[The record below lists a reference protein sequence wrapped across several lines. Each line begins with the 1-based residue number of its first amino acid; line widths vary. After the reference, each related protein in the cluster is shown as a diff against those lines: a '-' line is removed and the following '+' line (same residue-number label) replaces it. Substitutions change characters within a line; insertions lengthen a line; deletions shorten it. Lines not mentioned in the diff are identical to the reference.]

1 MQHGAKPTGMKLFP
15 RNLTA
20 HADYVVRGNPVISRP
35 ESGADNSHPGLEFD
49 QRNLDRGFFPGLLFD
64 FQFGVGAR
72 LADVRSPWLEKEKEL
87 DKDNNGANSLGAKE
101 AEFFLWYIHGKFGDR
116 PGEPVFADLYGLDG
130 YDVLRKVHDLEPG
143 PIAVI
148 VGLRPDKLK
157 VETGTLQ
164 VWLQVAM
171 LQLKGMIGPPIAG
184 PVEQR
189 LNTFR
194 ASDGSLQFAVL
205 TGERARY
212 LNEDGVID
220 LQTAE
225 PGTLTRSLCSPWQW
239 DFTDCGCY
247 YWAAS
252 RPDIVTGA
260 KGTPGLNFL
269 RVKREEV
276 PPRSPSVTWDD
287 WMDPSRVMS
296 QPRMILDWETLP
308 LVIGDQEADSYKPQ
322 SVVPIGDPWDCNRV
336 IKELQKLA
344 GVEHALCVKFLYAY
358 YSLNAPDD
366 APESPLCRVAK
377 DILNIAVDEMRHF
390 RWVNESLVLLD
401 QRPVFSRAT
410 KLSDPPGSGGLRQQQ
425 IDLVLEGLT
434 PESLDR
440 FIAIEMPS
448 QQYRQGDVSGL
459 YTHILVSLD
468 QLPGGYTNKEGEDV
482 RGQVQEVVKLII
494 DEGNDH
500 WARAKRARELLQDL
514 DPDDYLRFKGAPT
527 VQPPASECGAL
538 QSLGDHY
545 YWLVLEVLRR
555 AFDQPPDARGEMLK
569 QARRVMHNLDE
580 VGKLLGRRGQG
591 LLFTLPGS
599 PGDAPSDGTLPG
611 SPEPDAPSGGGGS
624 LVLGTAI
631 PNLLAG
637 LRKSV
642 SDEVADFARRHGQAA
657 NELLYLLGEDAGGDD
672 P

>member
-1 MQHGAKPTGMKLFP
+1 MQQRTNPKDMKLFP

-20 HADYVVRGNPVISRP
+20 RADYVVRGNPVISRP

-72 LADVRSPWLEKEKEL
+72 LAAVRSPWLEKEKEL
-87 DKDNNGANSLGAKE
+87 DKDNSSANSLGAKD

-116 PGEPVFADLYGLDG
+116 PAEPVFADLYGLDG

-148 VGLRPDKLK
+148 VGVRPDKLK

-164 VWLQVAM
+164 VWLQTVM
-171 LQLKGMIGPPIAG
+171 LELKGMLGPPIAG

-189 LNTFR
+189 LNIFR
-194 ASDGSLQFAVL
+194 TSDGTLQFAVL

-269 RVKREEV
+269 RDKREEV
-276 PPRSPSVTWDD
+276 PPSGPWVTWDG
-287 WMDPSRVMS
+287 WMDGVMS
-296 QPRMILDWETLP
+296 QPEVILRWETLP
-308 LVIGDQEADSYKPQ
+308 VVVGDQETDSYKPQ
-322 SVVPIGDPWDCNRV
+322 PVVPIGDPWDCKTV
-336 IKELQKLA
+336 IKQLQKLA
-344 GVEHALCVKFLYAY
+344 GVEHALCVKFLYAH
-358 YSLNAPDD
+358 YSLNTPAN
-366 APESPLCRVAK
+366 APEAALSRVAK

-390 RWVNESLVLLD
+390 RWVNEALMLLD
-401 QRPVFSRAT
+401 QDPVFSRAT
-410 KLSDPPGSGGLRQQQ
+410 ELSDPPGSGGLIHQQ

-434 PESLDR
+434 PASLDR

-448 QQYRQGDVSGL
+448 QKYRVGDVSGL

-468 QLPGGYTNKEGEDV
+468 QLPGGYTNKAGEDV
-482 RGQVQEVVKLII
+482 REQVQEVVKLII

-500 WARAKRARELLQDL
+500 WLRCKQARDLLQGL
-514 DPDDYLRFKGAPT
+514 NPSDYLRFQGAP
-527 VQPPASECGAL
+527 VPQPPASEFGAL

-545 YWLVLEVLRR
+545 YWMALEVLRK
-555 AFDQPPDARGEMLK
+555 AFEQPPDLRGEMLK
-569 QARRVMHNLDE
+569 QARRVMHNLHD
-580 VGKLLGRRGQG
+580 VGHLLGRHGHG
-591 LLFTLPGS
+591 LLF
-599 PGDAPSDGTLPG
+599 TLPG
-611 SPEPDAPSGGGGS
+611 SPEPDAPSDGGGS
-624 LVLGTAI
+624 PALGTAI
-631 PNLLAG
+631 PNLLAN
-637 LRKSV
+637 LRESIT
-642 SDEVADFARRHGQAA
+642 DEVADLARRHGQVA
-657 NELLYLLGEDAGGDD
+657 NELLYLLGKDAGGDD

>member
-1 MQHGAKPTGMKLFP
+1 MQQGTKPKDMKLFP

-20 HADYVVRGNPVISRP
+20 RADYVVRGNPVTSRP

-72 LADVRSPWLEKEKEL
+72 LAAVRSPWLEEEKEL
-87 DKDNNGANSLGAKE
+87 DKDHSGAGSLSAKDG
-101 AEFFLWYIHGKFGDR
+101 EFFLWYIRGIFGDQ
-116 PGEPVFADLYGLDG
+116 PGKPTVADVYGLDG

-148 VGLRPDKLK
+148 VGVRPEKLK
-157 VETGTLQ
+157 VDTSVLQ
-164 VWLQVAM
+164 VWLQAAL
-171 LQLKGMIGPPIAG
+171 LQLQAMNSPPAAG
-184 PVEQR
+184 PVEQH
-189 LNTFR
+189 LNIFR

-212 LNEDGVID
+212 LDEEGVID

-269 RVKREEV
+269 RDKREEV
-276 PPRSPSVTWDD
+276 PPSGPWVSWDG
-287 WMDPSRVMS
+287 WMDGVMS
-296 QPRMILDWETLP
+296 QPEVILRWETLP
-308 LVIGDQEADSYKPQ
+308 VVVGDQETDSYKPQ
-322 SVVPIGDPWDCNRV
+322 PVVPIGDPWDCKTV
-336 IKELQKLA
+336 IRQLQKLA
-344 GVEHALCVKFLYAY
+344 GVEHALCVKFLYAH
-358 YSLNAPDD
+358 YSLKTPPNAPE
-366 APESPLCRVAK
+366 APLSRVAK

-390 RWVNESLVLLD
+390 RWVNEALMLLD
-401 QRPVFSRAT
+401 QDPVFSRAT
-410 KLSDPPGSGGLRQQQ
+410 ALSDPPGSGGLIHQQ

-434 PESLDR
+434 PAALDR

-448 QQYRQGDVSGL
+448 QKYRQGDVSGL

-468 QLPGGYTNKEGEDV
+468 ELPDGYTNKKGEDV
-482 RGQVQEVVKLII
+482 REQVQEVVKLII

-500 WARAKRARELLQDL
+500 WLRCKQARDLLQDL
-514 DPDDYLRFKGAPT
+514 KPSDYLRVQGAPVAQSPT
-527 VQPPASECGAL
+527 SEFGAL

-545 YWLVLEVLRR
+545 YWMALEILRR
-555 AFDQPPDARGEMLK
+555 AFEQPPDLRGEMLK
-569 QARRVMHNLDE
+569 QARRVMHNLDD
-580 VGKLLGRRGQG
+580 VGHLLGRHGYG
-591 LLFTLPGS
+591 LLFTLPGR
-599 PGDAPSDGTLPG
+599 PGDAPSDGTLSG
-611 SPEPDAPSGGGGS
+611 SPEPDAPPPDSGGS
-624 LVLGTAI
+624 PALGTAI
-631 PNLLAG
+631 PNLLAN
-637 LRKSV
+637 LRTSIT
-642 SDEVADFARRHGQAA
+642 DEVADLARRHGQVA
-657 NELLYLLGEDAGGDD
+657 NELLYLLGKDAGGAD

>member
-1 MQHGAKPTGMKLFP
+1 MQHGTKPKDMKLFP

-20 HADYVVRGNPVISRP
+20 RADYVVRGNPVVSRP

-72 LADVRSPWLEKEKEL
+72 LVDVQSPWPEKATEK
-87 DKDNNGANSLGAKE
+87 DSKHSFDAK
-101 AEFFLWYIHGKFGDR
+101 AGEFFLWYVYGRFGDQ
-116 PGEPVFADLYGLDG
+116 PDALTFADLYGLDG
-130 YDVLRKVHDLEPG
+130 YEVLRKVHDLEPG
-143 PIAVI
+143 PLVI
-148 VGLRPDKLK
+148 VVGLPPEKLK
-157 VETGTLQ
+157 LENRAA
-164 VWLQVAM
+164 WLEAAM
-171 LQLKGMIGPPIAG
+171 LLKDKAKLLKDDTLGQQI
-184 PVEQR
+184 E
-189 LNTFR
+189 TFR
-194 ASDGSLQFAVL
+194 DEAGSLQFAIL
-205 TGERARY
+205 SGHRARY
-212 LNEDGVID
+212 LNDEGVID

-225 PGTLTRSLCSPWQW
+225 PGALTRSLCSPWQW
-239 DFTDCGCY
+239 DFADCGCY

-269 RVKREEV
+269 RVAREEV
-276 PPRSPSVTWDD
+276 PLPASPGVTWGD

-296 QPRMILDWETLP
+296 QPKMILDWETLP
-308 LVIGDQEADSYKPQ
+308 LVIGDQEADTYKPKP
-322 SVVPIGDPWDCNRV
+322 VVPIGDPWDCNRV

-358 YSLNAPDD
+358 FSLNAPDD

-482 RGQVQEVVKLII
+482 REQIQEVVKLII

-500 WARAKRARELLQDL
+500 WARAKRARELLQGL

-527 VQPPASECGAL
+527 AQPPASEYGAL

-580 VGKLLGRRGQG
+580 VGKLLGRHGQG
-591 LLFTLPGS
+591 LLFTLPRS
-599 PGDAPSDGTLPG
+599 PEEAPSDGGG
-611 SPEPDAPSGGGGS
+611 SP
-624 LVLGTAI
+624 VLGTAI

-642 SDEVADFARRHGQAA
+642 TDEVADLARRHGQAA
-657 NELLYLLGEDAGGDD
+657 NELLYLLGEAAGGDD

>member
-1 MQHGAKPTGMKLFP
+1 MQHGTKPKDMKLFP

-20 HADYVVRGNPVISRP
+20 RADYVVRGNPVISRP

-49 QRNLDRGFFPGLLFD
+49 QRNLDRGFFPDLLFD

-72 LADVRSPWLEKEKEL
+72 LAAVRSSWLAKEKEL
-87 DKDNNGANSLGAKE
+87 DKDISNANSLGAKG
-101 AEFFLWYIHGKFGDR
+101 AEFFLWYVRGKFGDQ
-116 PGEPVFADLYGLDG
+116 PDKPAVADLYGLDG

-148 VGLRPDKLK
+148 VGVRPEKLQ
-157 VETGTLQ
+157 VDTGTLQ
-164 VWLQVAM
+164 VWLQAAL
-171 LQLKGMIGPPIAG
+171 LQLQEMNSPPIAG
-184 PVEQR
+184 KVGQQ
-189 LNTFR
+189 LKTFR
-194 ASDGSLQFAVL
+194 ARDGSLQFAVL

-269 RVKREEV
+269 RVAREEV
-276 PPRSPSVTWDD
+276 PPPTSPGVTWDG
-287 WMDPSRVMS
+287 WMDGVMS
-296 QPRMILDWETLP
+296 QPKMILDWETLP
-308 LVIGDQEADSYKPQ
+308 LVIADQEADSYKPQ
-322 SVVPIGDPWDCNRV
+322 PLVPIGDPWDRNTV
-336 IKELQKLA
+336 VKELQKLA
-344 GVEHALCVKFLYAY
+344 GVEHALCVKFLYAH
-358 YSLNAPDD
+358 YSLNTPDD

-390 RWVNESLVLLD
+390 RWVNEALILLGE
-401 QRPVFSRAT
+401 RPVFSRAT

-448 QQYRQGDVSGL
+448 QQYREGDVSGL

-468 QLPGGYTNKEGEDV
+468 QVRDGYTNKRGEDV
-482 RGQVQEVVKLII
+482 REQIQEVVKLII

-500 WARAKRARELLQDL
+500 WARAKRARELLQGL
-514 DPDDYLRFKGAPT
+514 NPDDYLRFKGAPT
-527 VQPPASECGAL
+527 AQPPASEYGAL

-545 YWLVLEVLRR
+545 YWLVFEVLRK
-555 AFDQPPDARGEMLK
+555 AFDQPSDARGEMLK

-580 VGKLLGRRGQG
+580 VGQLLGRHGQG
-591 LLFTLPGS
+591 LLFTLPRS
-599 PGDAPSDGTLPG
+599 PGDAPSDDTLPG
-611 SPEPDAPSGGGGS
+611 SPEPDAPSNGGA
-624 LVLGTAI
+624 LPVLGTAI
-631 PNLLAG
+631 PDLLAS

-642 SDEVADFARRHGQAA
+642 TDEVADLAKRHGPAA
-657 NELLYLLGEDAGGDD
+657 NELLYLLGEAAGRDD